1 MMFFFRRRSIPI
13 YLRCRYVF
21 DFIVAL
27 LIFILALPV
36 MLIVSLLISLD
47 GGSIIFWQARVGVSG
62 KEFKVYK
69 FRSMV
74 ENADD
79 YLTESGRV
87 IGNRVTLVGKIIRK
101 TSIDEMPQL
110 VNILRGEMAII
121 GPRPILPKMLAYMS
135 DSEKR
140 RFDALPGITGLAQ
153 VNGRNNVKWSERFAM
168 DVKYIDNVGLALD
181 IKIAI
186 KTIAMVLTSADIS
199 SDRNAEKVDDVTS
212 RKISS

>member
-87 IGNRVTLVGKIIRK
+87 SVGCLDFQRTKTVTNLK
-101 TSIDEMPQL
+101 
-110 VNILRGEMAII
+110 
-121 GPRPILPKMLAYMS
+121 
-135 DSEKR
+135 
-140 RFDALPGITGLAQ
+140 
-153 VNGRNNVKWSERFAM
+153 KWSSPKGGTR
-168 DVKYIDNVGLALD
+168 
-181 IKIAI
+181 
-186 KTIAMVLTSADIS
+186 T
-199 SDRNAEKVDDVTS
+199 
-212 RKISS
+212 